1 MYRMVEFPSEGATLR
16 GRFYYREDA
25 PVPAP
30 LVIMAHGT
38 SATTTM
44 AIDRYAEVLHAA
56 GLCVLLYDHRNL
68 GQSGGEP
75 RQQINPWVQARGYRS
90 APHVQAPILFM
101 IAPQDEMPGANP
113 AVSRLAYAA
122 APQSKE
128 LFEIVGG
135 HFGLLYVPSELFD
148 LASRLQRDFLLRH
161 L

>member
-56 GLCVLLYDHRNL
+56 GLCVLLYHHRTL
-68 GQSGGEP
+68 GHARDAQHAGPLSCRSG
-75 RQQINPWVQARGYRS
+75 RAARR
-90 APHVQAPILFM
+90 
-101 IAPQDEMPGANP
+101 GANS
-113 AVSRLAYAA
+113 VYDR
-122 APQSKE
+122 
-128 LFEIVGG
+128 
-135 HFGLLYVPSELFD
+135 PSG
-148 LASRLQRDFLLRH
+148 RDAGR
-161 L
+161 